1 MNVVTIIVSTNI
13 IRYAG
18 TLAGRTYDMYKQI
31 REDARHGKTMV
42 RYIRRY
48 HKYLDDS
55 LEGFE
60 PRVVRPV
67 EKSAWLFEPSNNWQC
82 QKIDG
87 FMLWFGS
94 WEIKPYNRN
103 FWKFQNTQSANCY
116 MLLQI
121 PICYLLLLYAISICY

>member
-48 HKYLDDS
+48 KPYIDDS

-60 PRVVRPV
+60 PRLVRPV

-94 WEIKPYNRN
+94 WEIKPYNRE
-103 FWKFQNTQSANCY
+103 FSK
-116 MLLQI
+116 I
-121 PICYLLLLYAISICY
+121 PKHVKSKLLYAITNSYMLFAIAICY

>member
-1 MNVVTIIVSTNI
+1 MNTVTKLISTNMTS
-13 IRYAG
+13 YAG
-18 TLAGRTYDMYKQI
+18 VLAGHSYDLYKQI

-67 EKSAWLFEPSNNWQC
+67 EKSAWLFEPSNN
-82 QKIDG
+82 
-87 FMLWFGS
+87 
-94 WEIKPYNRN
+94 
-103 FWKFQNTQSANCY
+103 
-116 MLLQI
+116 
-121 PICYLLLLYAISICY
+121 

>member
-1 MNVVTIIVSTNI
+1 MNIIVSKGLELTTTERFKMNMRTELVSTNI

-48 HKYLDDS
+48 KPYIDDS

-60 PRVVRPV
+60 PRMVRPV
-67 EKSAWLFEPSNNWQC
+67 EKSAWLFEPSNN
-82 QKIDG
+82 
-87 FMLWFGS
+87 
-94 WEIKPYNRN
+94 
-103 FWKFQNTQSANCY
+103 
-116 MLLQI
+116 
-121 PICYLLLLYAISICY
+121 

>member
-1 MNVVTIIVSTNI
+1 MNMRTELVSTNI

-48 HKYLDDS
+48 KPYLDDS
-55 LEGFE
+55 IEGFK

-82 QKIDG
+82 QIIDG

-94 WEIKPYNRN
+94 WEIKPYNRE
-103 FWKFQNTQSANCY
+103 FLK
-116 MLLQI
+116 I
-121 PICYLLLLYAISICY
+121 PKHAISKLLYAITNSYMLFAIAICY